1 MLGGGV
7 FPAFLALLRIASFS
21 CTLSGGASLFFTGF
35 SSLCRSGL
43 CPSATDMAPKKNK
56 NAKKNKGDISEV
68 SIVVEDSPIRNIN
81 GLNTLL
87 EGGNGFTCI
96 SSEVTDPVYAPNL
109 LEGLSTMRQD
119 SFLCDLTVST
129 KSKSFDV
136 HKVVMASCSEYIQ
149 NILKKDSALTKIDL
163 NDLSPTGLATAITYA
178 YSGKLTLSLY
188 SIGNTIAAAMLLKI
202 NTLVKMCS
210 DFLMQ
215 ELSVENCMYVANI
228 ADTYDLKETKEAA
241 QKFMRGNFIE
251 FSEMEQFRKLTYE
264 QINDFLSDDSLQL
277 PSEITAFQIAMK
289 WLDFDEKRLK
299 YAPDLLTNIR
309 FGTISAMDLV
319 NHVQSVPRMMQDP
332 ECHRLLVD
340 AMNYHLLPYQQNI
353 LQSRRTKV
361 RGGLR
366 VMLTV
371 GGRPALAEKSLS
383 KEVLYRDEDDVWNR
397 LTEMPAKSFNQCV
410 AVLDGFLYVAGG
422 EDQNDARNQAKHAVS
437 NFCRY
442 DPRFNTWIH
451 LTNMIQKRTHFSL
464 NTFNGL
470 LFAIGG
476 RNSDGCQA
484 SMECYVPS
492 SNQWQMKAPMEIPR
506 CCHASSVIDGKILV
520 SGGYIN
526 NAYSRAVCSYNPS
539 TDMWQD
545 KNSLSS
551 PRGWHSTATVGDR
564 AYVIGG
570 SQLGGRGERVDVLAV
585 ECFNPHNGQWSY
597 SAPLNTGV
605 STAGIVSMNNKIY
618 LLGGWNEVEKKYKKC
633 IQVYNPDLNVW
644 TEDDELPEATVG
656 ISCCVVT
663 IPTRKTRESR
673 ASSVSSAPVSI

>member
-1 MLGGGV
+1 
-7 FPAFLALLRIASFS
+7 
-21 CTLSGGASLFFTGF
+21 
-35 SSLCRSGL
+35 
-43 CPSATDMAPKKNK
+43 MAPKKNK
-56 NAKKNKGDISEV
+56 TAKKNKGDINE
-68 SIVVEDSPIRNIN
+68 ITIMVEDSPIKNIN

-87 EGGNGFTCI
+87 EGGNSFTCI

-109 LEGLSTMRQD
+109 LEGLCTMRQN

-149 NILKKDSALTKIDL
+149 NILRKDSALTKIDL

-188 SIGNTIAAAMLLKI
+188 SIGSTIAAAMLLKI

-228 ADTYDLKETKEAA
+228 ADTYGLKETKEAA

-492 SNQWQMKAPMEIPR
+492 SNQWQMKTPMEIPR
-506 CCHASSVIDGKILV
+506 CCHASFIIDGKILV

-551 PRGWHSTATVGDR
+551 PRGWHSAATVGDR

-618 LLGGWNEVEKKYKKC
+618 LLGGWNEIEKKYKKC
-633 IQVYNPDLNVW
+633 IQVFNPDLNVW

-663 IPTRKTRESR
+663 IPTRKSRESR

>member
-1 MLGGGV
+1 
-7 FPAFLALLRIASFS
+7 
-21 CTLSGGASLFFTGF
+21 
-35 SSLCRSGL
+35 
-43 CPSATDMAPKKNK
+43 MAPKKNK
-56 NAKKNKGDISEV
+56 TAKKNRGDINE
-68 SIVVEDSPIRNIN
+68 ITIMIEENPINNIN

-87 EGGNGFTCI
+87 EGGNGFSCI

-136 HKVVMASCSEYIQ
+136 HKVVMASCS
-149 NILKKDSALTKIDL
+149 
-163 NDLSPTGLATAITYA
+163 LATAITYA

-188 SIGNTIAAAMLLKI
+188 SIGSTIAAAMLLQI

-215 ELSVENCMYVANI
+215 ELSAENCMYVANI
-228 ADTYDLKETKEAA
+228 ADTYNLKETKQAA
-241 QKFMRGNFIE
+241 QKFMRENFIE
-251 FSEMEQFRKLTYE
+251 FSEMEQFLKLTYE

-289 WLDFDEKRLK
+289 WLDFNEKRLK

-371 GGRPALAEKSLS
+371 GGRPALTEKSLS
-383 KEVLYRDEDDVWNR
+383 KEVLYRDDDDVWNR

-410 AVLDGFLYVAGG
+410 AVLDCFLYVAGG

-464 NTFNGL
+464 NNFNGL

-526 NAYSRAVCSYNPS
+526 NAYSRAVCSYDPS
-539 TDMWQD
+539 TDVWQD

-551 PRGWHSTATVGDR
+551 PRGWHSAATVGDR
-564 AYVIGG
+564 AYVVGG

-618 LLGGWNEVEKKYKKC
+618 LLGGWNEIEKKYKKC
-633 IQVYNPDLNVW
+633 IQVYNPDLNEW

-656 ISCCVVT
+656 ISCCVIT

-673 ASSVSSAPVSI
+673 ASSVLSAPVSI

>member
-1 MLGGGV
+1 
-7 FPAFLALLRIASFS
+7 
-21 CTLSGGASLFFTGF
+21 
-35 SSLCRSGL
+35 
-43 CPSATDMAPKKNK
+43 MAPKKNK
-56 NAKKNKGDISEV
+56 TTKKSKGDIND
-68 SIVVEDSPIRNIN
+68 IMVENSPINKIN
-81 GLNTLL
+81 GLNALI
-87 EGGNGFTCI
+87 EGGNGFSCI
-96 SSEVTDPVYAPNL
+96 STEVTDSVYAPNL
-109 LEGLSTMRQD
+109 LEGLSNMRQE
-119 SFLCDLTVST
+119 SFLCDLTVTT
-129 KSKSFDV
+129 KSTTFDV
-136 HKVVMASCSEYIQ
+136 HKVVMASCSEYIRS
-149 NILKKDSALTKIDL
+149 ILKKDSSLQKIDL
-163 NDLSPTGLATAITYA
+163 NDLSPVGLATAITYG

-188 SIGNTIAAAMLLKI
+188 SIGSTIAAARLLQI

-228 ADTYDLKETKEAA
+228 ADAYDLKETKEAA
-241 QKFMRGNFIE
+241 QKFMRENFIE
-251 FSEMEQFRKLTYE
+251 FSEMEQFLKLTYE
-264 QINDFLSDDSLQL
+264 QISEFLSDDSLQL
-277 PSEITAFQIAMK
+277 PSEVTAFQIAMK

-299 YAPDLLTNIR
+299 YAADLLTLIR
-309 FGTISAMDLV
+309 FGTISAQDLV

-353 LQSRRTKV
+353 LQSRRTKI
-361 RGGLR
+361 RGGLK
-366 VMLTV
+366 VFLTV
-371 GGRPALAEKSLS
+371 GGRPALTEKSLS
-383 KEVLYRDEDDVWNR
+383 KEVLYRDEDKVWNK

-410 AVLDGFLYVAGG
+410 AVLDGFLYIAGG

-442 DPRFNTWIH
+442 DSRFNTWIH
-451 LTNMIQKRTHFSL
+451 LNNMIQRRTHFSL

-476 RNSDGCQA
+476 RNADGVQA

-492 SNQWQMKAPMEIPR
+492 SNQWQMKAAMEVPR

-526 NAYSRAVCSYNPS
+526 NAYSRAVCAYDPS
-539 TDMWQD
+539 TDTWQD
-545 KNSLSS
+545 KSSLST
-551 PRGWHSTATVGDR
+551 PRGWHCAATIGDR

-570 SQLGGRGERVDVLAV
+570 SQLGGRGERVDVLVV
-585 ECFNPHNGQWSY
+585 ESYNPHSGQWSY
-597 SAPLNTGV
+597 CAPLHTGV
-605 STAGIVSMNNKIY
+605 STAGISILNNKIY
-618 LLGGWNEVEKKYKKC
+618 LLGGWNEGEKKYKKC
-633 IQVYNPDLNVW
+633 IQVYNPDLNEW

>member
-1 MLGGGV
+1 
-7 FPAFLALLRIASFS
+7 
-21 CTLSGGASLFFTGF
+21 
-35 SSLCRSGL
+35 
-43 CPSATDMAPKKNK
+43 MAPKKNK
-56 NAKKNKGDISEV
+56 STKKNKGDINE
-68 SIVVEDSPIRNIN
+68 ITIMVEDSPVNKIN

-87 EGGNGFTCI
+87 EGGNGFNCI
-96 SSEVTDPVYAPNL
+96 STEVTDSVYAPNL
-109 LEGLSTMRQD
+109 LEGLSSMRQD
-119 SFLCDLTVST
+119 SFLCDLTIST

-136 HKVVMASCSEYIQ
+136 HKVVMVSCSEYIR
-149 NILKKDSALTKIDL
+149 NILKKDSTLQTIDL
-163 NDLSPTGLATAITYA
+163 NDLSPAGLATAITYA

-188 SIGNTIAAAMLLKI
+188 SIGSTIAAAMMLQI
-202 NTLVKMCS
+202 RTLVKMCS

-215 ELSVENCMYVANI
+215 ELSVENCMYVGNI
-228 ADTYDLKETKEAA
+228 ADAYDLKETKEAS
-241 QKFMRGNFIE
+241 QKFMRENFIE
-251 FSEMEQFRKLTYE
+251 FSEMEQFLKLTYE
-264 QINDFLSDDSLQL
+264 QISDFLSDDSLHL

-299 YAPDLLTNIR
+299 YAADLLTLIR
-309 FGTISAMDLV
+309 FGTISAQDLV
-319 NHVQSVPRMMQDP
+319 NHVQSAPRMMQDP

-361 RGGLR
+361 RGGLK
-366 VMLTV
+366 VIFTV
-371 GGRPALAEKSLS
+371 GGRPALTEKSLS
-383 KEVLYRDEDDVWNR
+383 KEVLYRDEDNVWNK

-422 EDQNDARNQAKHAVS
+422 EDQNDARNQAKHAVG

-451 LTNMIQKRTHFSL
+451 LSNMIQKRTHFSL
-464 NTFNGL
+464 NIFNGL

-476 RNSDGCQA
+476 RNGDGVQA
-484 SMECYVPS
+484 SVECYVPS
-492 SNQWQMKAPMEIPR
+492 SNQWQMKAPMEVPR
-506 CCHASSVIDGKILV
+506 CCHGSSLIEGKILV

-526 NAYSRAVCSYNPS
+526 NAYSRAVCSYDPS
-539 TDMWQD
+539 TDSWQD
-545 KNSLSS
+545 KSSLST
-551 PRGWHSTATVGDR
+551 PRGWHCAATVRDR

-585 ECFNPHNGQWSY
+585 ESYNPHGGQWSY
-597 SAPLNTGV
+597 CAPLHTGV
-605 STAGIVSMNNKIY
+605 STAGICVLNSKVY
-618 LLGGWNEVEKKYKKC
+618 LLGGWNEGEKKYKKC
-633 IQVYNPDLNVW
+633 IQLYNPDLNDW
-644 TEDDELPEATVG
+644 TEDDELPESTVG

>member
-1 MLGGGV
+1 
-7 FPAFLALLRIASFS
+7 
-21 CTLSGGASLFFTGF
+21 
-35 SSLCRSGL
+35 
-43 CPSATDMAPKKNK
+43 MAPKKNK

>member
-1 MLGGGV
+1 
-7 FPAFLALLRIASFS
+7 
-21 CTLSGGASLFFTGF
+21 
-35 SSLCRSGL
+35 
-43 CPSATDMAPKKNK
+43 MAPKKNK
-56 NAKKNKGDISEV
+56 ATKKSKGDINDMALM
-68 SIVVEDSPIRNIN
+68 VENSPINKIN

-87 EGGNGFTCI
+87 EGGNGFSCI
-96 SSEVTDPVYAPNL
+96 STEVTDSVYAPNL
-109 LEGLSTMRQD
+109 LEGLSTMRNE
-119 SFLCDLTVST
+119 SFLCDLTVAT

-136 HKVVMASCSEYIQ
+136 HKVVMASCSEYIR
-149 NILKKDSALTKIDL
+149 NILKKDSTLQKIDL
-163 NDLSPTGLATAITYA
+163 NDLSPVGLATAITYA

-188 SIGNTIAAAMLLKI
+188 SIGSTIAAAMLLQI
-202 NTLVKMCS
+202 GTLVKMCS

-228 ADTYDLKETKEAA
+228 ADAYDLKETKEAT
-241 QKFMRGNFIE
+241 QKFMRENFIE
-251 FSEMEQFRKLTYE
+251 FSEMEQFLKLTYE
-264 QINDFLSDDSLQL
+264 QISEFLSDDSLQL
-277 PSEITAFQIAMK
+277 PSEVTAFQIAMK

-299 YAPDLLTNIR
+299 YAADLLTLIR
-309 FGTISAMDLV
+309 FGTITPQDLV
-319 NHVQSVPRMMQDP
+319 NHVQGVPRMMQDP

-361 RGGLR
+361 RGGLK
-366 VMLTV
+366 VILTV
-371 GGRPALAEKSLS
+371 GGRPALTEKSLS
-383 KEVLYRDEDDVWNR
+383 KDVLYRDSDNVWNK

-442 DPRFNTWIH
+442 DSRFNAWIH
-451 LTNMIQKRTHFSL
+451 LSNMIQRRTHFSL

-476 RNSDGCQA
+476 RNADGVQA
-484 SMECYVPS
+484 SVECYVPS
-492 SNQWQMKAPMEIPR
+492 SNQWQMKAPMEVPR
-506 CCHASSVIDGKILV
+506 CCHGSSVIDGKILV

-526 NAYSRAVCSYNPS
+526 NAYSRSVCSYDPS
-539 TDMWQD
+539 TDTWQD
-545 KNSLSS
+545 KSSLST
-551 PRGWHSTATVGDR
+551 PRGWHCAATVGDR
-564 AYVIGG
+564 GYVIGG

-585 ECFNPHNGQWSY
+585 ESYNPHSGQWSY
-597 SAPLNTGV
+597 CAPLHTGV
-605 STAGIVSMNNKIY
+605 STAGISILNSKIY
-618 LLGGWNEVEKKYKKC
+618 LLGGWNEGEKKYKKC
-633 IQVYNPDLNVW
+633 IQVYNPDLNEW

>member
-1 MLGGGV
+1 
-7 FPAFLALLRIASFS
+7 
-21 CTLSGGASLFFTGF
+21 
-35 SSLCRSGL
+35 
-43 CPSATDMAPKKNK
+43 MAPKKNK
-56 NAKKNKGDISEV
+56 ATKKTKADINEMSMLVDDGAVNKM
-68 SIVVEDSPIRNIN
+68 N
-81 GLNTLL
+81 GLNALL
-87 EGGNGFTCI
+87 EGGNGFSCI
-96 SSEVTDPVYAPNL
+96 STEVTDPEYGPSL

-119 SFLCDLTVST
+119 SFLCDLTVVT
-129 KSKSFDV
+129 KSKSFSV
-136 HKVVMASCSEYIQ
+136 HRVVMASCSEYIR
-149 NILKKDSALTKIDL
+149 SALKRDPTAQKVEL
-163 NDLSPTGLATAITYA
+163 NDLSPVGLATAITYA

-188 SIGNTIAAAMLLKI
+188 TIGSTISVASFLQI
-202 NTLVKMCS
+202 HSLVKMCS

-228 ADTYDLKETKEAA
+228 ADTYNLKNTKEAV
-241 QKFMRGNFIE
+241 QKFMRSNFIE
-251 FSEMEQFRKLTYE
+251 FSEMEQFLKLTYE
-264 QINDFLSDDSLQL
+264 QISDFLMDDSLQL

-299 YAPDLLTNIR
+299 YAADLLANIR
-309 FGTISAMDLV
+309 FGIISAPDLV
-319 NHVQSVPRMMQDP
+319 NHVQSVPRMMQDT

-361 RGGLR
+361 RGGQR
-366 VMLTV
+366 VLLTV
-371 GGRPALAEKSLS
+371 GGRPALTEKSLS
-383 KEVLYRDEDDVWNR
+383 KDVLYRDADNIWNR

-451 LTNMIQKRTHFSL
+451 LSSMIQKRTHFSL

-470 LFAIGG
+470 LFAVGG
-476 RNSDGCQA
+476 RNGEGAQTSI
-484 SMECYVPS
+484 ECYVPS
-492 SNQWQMKAPMEIPR
+492 SNQWQMKAPMEVAR
-506 CCHASSVIDGKILV
+506 CCHASTVIDGKILV
-520 SGGYIN
+520 TGGYIS
-526 NAYSRAVCSYNPS
+526 NAYSRAVCSYDPS
-539 TDMWQD
+539 TDSWQD
-545 KNSLSS
+545 KSSLST
-551 PRGWHSTATVGDR
+551 PRGWHCAATIADR

-585 ECFNPHNGQWSY
+585 ECYNPHSGQWSY
-597 SAPLNTGV
+597 VAPLHTGV
-605 STAGIVSMNNKIY
+605 STAGVATLADRIY

-633 IQVYNPDLNVW
+633 VQVYNPDLNEW

-656 ISCCVVT
+656 ISCCVIT
-663 IPTRKTRESR
+663 TPTRKSRESR

>member
-1 MLGGGV
+1 M
-7 FPAFLALLRIASFS
+7 S
-21 CTLSGGASLFFTGF
+21 
-35 SSLCRSGL
+35 
-43 CPSATDMAPKKNK
+43 PKKNK
-56 NAKKNKGDISEV
+56 TAKKNKGDINE
-68 SIVVEDSPIRNIN
+68 ITIMVEDSPINNIN

-87 EGGNGFTCI
+87 EGGNGFSCI
-96 SSEVTDPVYAPNL
+96 SSEVTDPVYGPNL
-109 LEGLSTMRQD
+109 LEDLSTMRQD

-129 KSKSFDV
+129 KSTSFDV

-178 YSGKLTLSLY
+178 YSGKLSLSLY
-188 SIGNTIAAAMLLKI
+188 STSSTIAAAMLLQI

-210 DFLMQ
+210 DFLTQ
-215 ELSVENCMYVANI
+215 ELSAENCMYVANI
-228 ADTYDLKETKEAA
+228 ADTYNLKETKQAA
-241 QKFMRGNFIE
+241 QKFMRENFIE
-251 FSEMEQFRKLTYE
+251 FSEMEQFLKLTYE

-277 PSEITAFQIAMK
+277 PSEITAFQMAMK
-289 WLDFDEKRLK
+289 WLDFNEKRLK

-371 GGRPALAEKSLS
+371 GGRPALTEKSLS
-383 KEVLYRDEDDVWNR
+383 KEVLYRDDDDVWNR

-506 CCHASSVIDGKILV
+506 CCHASSIIDGKILV

-526 NAYSRAVCSYNPS
+526 NAYSRAVCSYDPS
-539 TDMWQD
+539 TDVWQD
-545 KNSLSS
+545 LNSLSS
-551 PRGWHSTATVGDR
+551 PRGWHSAATVGDR

-618 LLGGWNEVEKKYKKC
+618 LLGGWNEIEKKYKKC
-633 IQVYNPDLNVW
+633 IQVYNPDLNEW

-673 ASSVSSAPVSI
+673 ASSVLSAPVSI

>member
-1 MLGGGV
+1 
-7 FPAFLALLRIASFS
+7 
-21 CTLSGGASLFFTGF
+21 
-35 SSLCRSGL
+35 
-43 CPSATDMAPKKNK
+43 MAPKKNK
-56 NAKKNKGDISEV
+56 AAKKNKADINEMT
-68 SIVVEDSPIRNIN
+68 IMVEDSPTNKIN

-87 EGGNGFTCI
+87 EGGNGFSCI
-96 SSEVTDPVYAPNL
+96 STEVTDPVYAPNL
-109 LEGLSTMRQD
+109 LEGLSHMRQD
-119 SFLCDLTVST
+119 SFLCDLTVAT

-136 HKVVMASCSEYIQ
+136 HKIVMASCSEYIQ
-149 NILKKDSALTKIDL
+149 NMLRKDPSLKKIELS
-163 NDLSPTGLATAITYA
+163 DLSPVGLATVITYA

-188 SIGNTIAAAMLLKI
+188 TIGSTISAAMLLQI
-202 NTLVKMCS
+202 HSLVKMCS
-210 DFLMQ
+210 DFLMR
-215 ELSVENCMYVANI
+215 EISVENCMYVVNI
-228 ADTYDLKETKEAA
+228 ADTYNLKETKEAA
-241 QKFMRGNFIE
+241 QKFMRENFIE
-251 FSEMEQFRKLTYE
+251 FSEMEQFLKLTYE
-264 QINDFLSDDSLQL
+264 QISEFLTDDSLQL
-277 PSEITAFQIAMK
+277 PSELTAFQIAMK

-299 YAPDLLTNIR
+299 YAPDLLSSIR
-309 FGTISAMDLV
+309 FGTISPQDLV
-319 NHVQSVPRMMQDP
+319 SHVQIVPRMMQDA

-340 AMNYHLLPYQQNI
+340 AMNYHLLPFQQNI

-361 RGGLR
+361 RGGQR

-371 GGRPALAEKSLS
+371 GGRPALTEKSLS
-383 KEVLYRDEDDVWNR
+383 KDILYRDEDSVWNK

-437 NFCRY
+437 NFIRY

-470 LFAIGG
+470 LFAVGG

-484 SMECYVPS
+484 SVECYVPS
-492 SNQWQMKAPMEIPR
+492 SNQWQMKAPMEVPR
-506 CCHASSVIDGKILV
+506 CCHASTVIDGKILV

-526 NAYSRAVCSYNPS
+526 NAYSRSVCSYDPS
-539 TDMWQD
+539 TDSWQD
-545 KNSLSS
+545 KNSLST
-551 PRGWHSTATVGDR
+551 PRGWHCSVAVGDR
-564 AYVIGG
+564 AYVLGG

-585 ECFNPHNGQWSY
+585 ECYNPHSGQWSY
-597 SAPLNTGV
+597 VGPLLTGV
-605 STAGIVSMNNKIY
+605 STAGAATLNNKIY
-618 LLGGWNEVEKKYKKC
+618 LLGGWNEIEKKYKKC
-633 IQVYNPDLNVW
+633 IQVYNPDLNEW

>member
-1 MLGGGV
+1 M
-7 FPAFLALLRIASFS
+7 S
-21 CTLSGGASLFFTGF
+21 
-35 SSLCRSGL
+35 
-43 CPSATDMAPKKNK
+43 PKKNK
-56 NAKKNKGDISEV
+56 TAKKNKGDINE
-68 SIVVEDSPIRNIN
+68 ITIMVEDSPINNIN

-87 EGGNGFTCI
+87 EGGNGFSCI
-96 SSEVTDPVYAPNL
+96 SSEVTDPVYGPNL
-109 LEGLSTMRQD
+109 LEDLSTMRQD

-129 KSKSFDV
+129 KSTSFDV

-178 YSGKLTLSLY
+178 YSGKLSLSLY
-188 SIGNTIAAAMLLKI
+188 STSSTIAAAMLLQI

-210 DFLMQ
+210 DFLTQ
-215 ELSVENCMYVANI
+215 ELSAENCMYVANI
-228 ADTYDLKETKEAA
+228 ADTYNLKETKQAA
-241 QKFMRGNFIE
+241 QKFMRENFIE
-251 FSEMEQFRKLTYE
+251 FSEMEQFLKLTYE

-277 PSEITAFQIAMK
+277 PSEITAFQMAMK
-289 WLDFDEKRLK
+289 WLDFNEKRLK

-371 GGRPALAEKSLS
+371 GGRPALTEKSLS
-383 KEVLYRDEDDVWNR
+383 KEVLYRDDDSVWNR

-506 CCHASSVIDGKILV
+506 CCHASSIIDGKILV

-526 NAYSRAVCSYNPS
+526 NAYSRAVCSYDPS
-539 TDMWQD
+539 TDVWQD
-545 KNSLSS
+545 LNSLNS
-551 PRGWHSTATVGDR
+551 PRGWHSAATVGDR

-618 LLGGWNEVEKKYKKC
+618 LLGGWNEIEKKYKKC
-633 IQVYNPDLNVW
+633 IQVYNPDLNEW

-673 ASSVSSAPVSI
+673 ASSVLSAPVSI